1 MVSRSSGHR
10 VPVGSAAWVVGVLVP
25 LLPRS
30 CPEPIALQMLE
41 KRGGAAVLVGV
52 ARVHAALGH
61 LLQAVMTPATAKGDG
76 AGRTAGLHLADHHPG
91 GLPGSH
97 RPAGPAH
104 SAAGGNGFLGQ
115 HGDQVGRAH

>member
-1 MVSRSSGHR
+1 MGCWRVGAAVAPELPGAHR
-10 VPVGSAAWVVGVLVP
+10 LANAG
-25 LLPRS
+25 
-30 CPEPIALQMLE
+30 E
-41 KRGGAAVLVGV
+41 RGGAAVLVGV

-97 RPAGPAH
+97 RPAGPAN
-104 SAAGGNGFLGQ
+104 SAARGKGFLGQ
-115 HGDQVGRAH
+115 HGDQLDRSH